1 MQEYGKDFY
10 GNWLQ
15 ATELPSQN
23 FHLVFLPKLQ
33 EHYLLHE
40 RRLAR
45 TDRISW
51 LFSLLFYLQ

>member
-15 ATELPSQN
+15 ATELPSQS

-33 EHYLLHE
+33 EHHLLHVG
-40 RRLAR
+40 RLVR

-51 LFSLLFYLQ
+51 LFFLQFYL

>member
-15 ATELPSQN
+15 ATELPSQS

-33 EHYLLHE
+33 EHHLLHVG
-40 RRLAR
+40 RLCK
-45 TDRISW
+45 D
-51 LFSLLFYLQ
+51 